1 MPFLIGHIVWYMCKN
16 AFPDIYFKVIFFV
29 TLLIVMSF
37 FINSTNLIFEL
48 INIMKSSVDSKKK
61 IFNYCSIF
69 NIVWM
74 SSSILFSTSD
84 ELLYVKKE
92 KRNLV
97 GHIVWSMC
105 KNAFP
110 QV

>member
-1 MPFLIGHIVWYMCKN
+1 
-16 AFPDIYFKVIFFV
+16 
-29 TLLIVMSF
+29 MSF
-37 FINSTNLIFEL
+37 FISSTNLIFEL

-69 NIVWM
+69 NMKLIFNGVDVVP
-74 SSSILFSTSD
+74 ILFSTSD
-84 ELLYVKKE
+84 ELSYVKRE
-92 KRNLV
+92 KQNLV

-110 QV
+110 EV